1 MFLPINLKD
10 NQILL
15 VMKMKYLVNIRS
27 IFRAILL
34 ISLIFRLYF
43 VEKLSYTYD
52 LLSYILLALGLLGM
66 IIFEVL
72 VYKKKKDE
80 QIR

>member
-1 MFLPINLKD
+1 MRNL
-10 NQILL
+10 IT
-15 VMKMKYLVNIRS
+15 IRN
-27 IFRAILL
+27 IFRGILI

-43 VEKLSYTYD
+43 VENFSYTYD

>member
-1 MFLPINLKD
+1 MGELNMRNLIITR
-10 NQILL
+10 N
-15 VMKMKYLVNIRS
+15 V
-27 IFRAILL
+27 FRGVLI

-43 VEKLSYTYD
+43 VENFNYTYD

-72 VYKKKKDE
+72 VYRKKKNE